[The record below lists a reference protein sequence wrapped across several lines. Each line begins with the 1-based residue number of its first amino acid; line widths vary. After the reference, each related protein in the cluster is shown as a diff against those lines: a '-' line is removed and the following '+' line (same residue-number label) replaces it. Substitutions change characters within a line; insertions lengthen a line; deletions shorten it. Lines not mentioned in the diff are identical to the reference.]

1 MIEGAGRYPQDQFP
15 GQVDPRMLAFL
26 HPDAA
31 RA

>member
-1 MIEGAGRYPQDQFP
+1 MIEGAGHYPHDQFP
-15 GQVDPRMLAFL
+15 SQVDPRTLPF

>member
-1 MIEGAGRYPQDQFP
+1 MIEGAGHYPHDQFP
-15 GQVDPRMLAFL
+15 GQVDPLTLAFL

>member
-1 MIEGAGRYPQDQFP
+1 MIEGAGHYPHDQFP
-15 GQVDPRMLAFL
+15 GQVDPRMLAFV